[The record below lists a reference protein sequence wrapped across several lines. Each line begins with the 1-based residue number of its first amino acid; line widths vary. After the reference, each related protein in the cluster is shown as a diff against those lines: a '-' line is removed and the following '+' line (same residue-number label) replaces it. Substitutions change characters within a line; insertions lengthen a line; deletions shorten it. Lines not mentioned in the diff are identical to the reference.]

1 MEGLTITKIILEAE
15 GPGVIIDELRLE
27 DPNLY
32 SLLEDMDE
40 EERKDYII
48 RALRVGIEVLQVMD
62 TSKRVDYVHGE
73 FERMQ
78 TEINTELK
86 KIFSE
91 EGQLQKA
98 LDQFLGENGELK
110 RTLNDHFGERG
121 SVIYKILNPD
131 DESTPLGKFRKQLQ
145 QELNA
150 DQENTAFYKM
160 KKTIDEGIQKVLIA
174 LGAAEAAAIER
185 EKSPAKGADLE
196 NYVYE
201 ILDKIARDYE
211 DTVELVGTENG
222 SLGKVG
228 DILVRLNPRD
238 TRNVGRSIVVEVK
251 NRPVTLC
258 GKNSFLME
266 LESAKKNRSAQY
278 AIGAIHETQ
287 APLAIGCFRRYE
299 GNNIICSVPMDDTP
313 LALEIAYKVAR
324 AELVASALK
333 GEIKL
338 DLTQLQAKITEIQ
351 NRLATVQAIK
361 SALTGATGKID
372 TAKGDLEDMESS
384 IKRII
389 DDILIMIKSGNTA

>member
-1 MEGLTITKIILEAE
+1 MEGLTISKIILEAE
-15 GPGVIIDELRLE
+15 GPGVIIDELRIE

-32 SLLEDMDE
+32 NLLEDLDE
-40 EERKDYII
+40 EERKDYVI

-73 FERMQ
+73 FKRMQ
-78 TEINTELK
+78 TEINTELE

-98 LDQFLGENGELK
+98 LNLFLGENGELK
-110 RTLNDHFGERG
+110 RALNDHFGERG

-145 QELNA
+145 RELST

-160 KKTIDEGIQKVLIA
+160 KKNIDDGIQKVLIA

-185 EKSPAKGADLE
+185 EKSPAKGVDLE

-201 ILDKIARDYE
+201 TLDKIARDYE

-222 SLGKVG
+222 PLGKVG

-238 TRNVGRSIVVEVK
+238 TGNIERIIVVEVK
-251 NRPVTLC
+251 NKPVTLC
-258 GKNSFLME
+258 GKTSFLIE

-278 AIGAIHETQ
+278 AIGAIHEMQ
-287 APLAIGCFRRYE
+287 APSAVGCFRRYE
-299 GNNIICSVPMDDTP
+299 DSKIICSIPTDDTP

-324 AELVASALK
+324 AELITSILK
-333 GEIKL
+333 EEIKL
-338 DLTQLQAKITEIQ
+338 DFTQLKAKITDIQ

-372 TAKGDLEDMESS
+372 TAKGDLDEMERS
-384 IKRII
+384 IREII
-389 DDILIMIKSGNTA
+389 DDILTMIKSKNTT